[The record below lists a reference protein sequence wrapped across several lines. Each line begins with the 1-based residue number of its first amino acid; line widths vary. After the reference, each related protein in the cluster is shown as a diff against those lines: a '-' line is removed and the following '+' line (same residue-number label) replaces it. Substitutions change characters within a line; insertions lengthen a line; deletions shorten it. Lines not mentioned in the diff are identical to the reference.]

1 MGLCPI
7 ILKEESEMDTVI
19 ETKLSREEINKVLM
33 VAIEFM
39 NNREDDLKTVAKT
52 FPMEPAAL
60 FMMMLETGL
69 ASMLTGCEMLEFY
82 EETVGCAEKGKK
94 C

>member
-19 ETKLSREEINKVLM
+19 KTKLPRDEINKVLTIA
-33 VAIEFM
+33 VEFM
-39 NNREDDLKTVAKT
+39 NKREDELETVAKT

-69 ASMLTGCEMLEFY
+69 ASMLVGCEMLEFY
-82 EETVGCAEKGKK
+82 EETVGRAEKGKK